1 MGEAGQMNILNKI
14 ITTVKR
20 LFSKL
25 IPDSYRK
32 DSSVRTSI
40 LKWLLIGLLIRIT
53 LMPITVYYP
62 DLLGIYWRSSLIAY
76 HKMHWIGGG
85 QVFAHYL
92 HALFLWIFK
101 PFMPYFNN
109 ILYDPTRGLG
119 LVEDMF
125 FAFVNHPNVFR
136 TLFLFKVPYLIFDL
150 GCAFLLLRI
159 FEDHKKGVF
168 AFIFWIVNPIVI
180 FATYIA
186 ARYEGIPAFFILLS
200 LYYAKNNLPT
210 RSLLSLGVS
219 VIVRWYPLIA
229 LPFFVIILGKN
240 LVKRLKLGFW
250 GLLPLGS
257 MIILARLLGG
267 PGEVE
272 VLTQIPWHENFFAM
286 RFYLGHLYDNVFVFV
301 VAYTFL
307 LLHTYFNT
315 DYSFRS
321 LWKAVL
327 ILLLVLFATS
337 FFHVHYLMWL
347 IPFLTLQIVEDR
359 RFVGLFVA
367 LVLCFV
373 VYTFQWGQ
381 NLAGFLFTPLDF
393 SYFVSLRTPFKI
405 ISQYYPADKFIG
417 VFRSI
422 FSGVSL
428 LMAYF
433 VFKQLFLA
441 RTGRK
446 G

>member
-1 MGEAGQMNILNKI
+1 MNILSKI
-14 ITTVKR
+14 IKTVKK

-40 LKWLLIGLLIRIT
+40 LKWLLIGLLIRVT

-76 HKMHWIGGG
+76 NKMPWAGGG
-85 QVFAHYL
+85 QMFAHYL
-92 HALFLWIFK
+92 HAFFLWIFK
-101 PFMPYFNN
+101 PLMPYFNN
-109 ILYDPTRGLG
+109 ILYNPTMDPGLPQ
-119 LVEDMF
+119 DMF
-125 FAFVNHPNVFR
+125 IAFVRHPNVFR
-136 TLFLFKVPYLIFDL
+136 TLFLFKVPYLIFDV

-159 FEDHKKGVF
+159 FQDHKKGVL

-200 LYYAKNNLPT
+200 LYYAKKNLPT
-210 RSLLSLGVS
+210 RSLLSLGIS
-219 VIVRWYPLIA
+219 VIVRWYPLIL
-229 LPFFVIILGKN
+229 LPFFIIILEKK

-250 GLLPLGS
+250 GLLPLGL
-257 MIILARLLGG
+257 MMILARWFGG
-267 PGEVE
+267 SHEVK

-286 RFYLGHLYDNVFVFV
+286 GFYLGHLYDNVFIFV

-307 LLHTYFNT
+307 LLYAYFNT
-315 DYSFRS
+315 NYSFTS
-321 LWKAVL
+321 LWKAALV
-327 ILLLVLFATS
+327 LLLIFFATC

-359 RFVGLFVA
+359 RFIGLFVA
-367 LVLCFV
+367 QVLCFV

-381 NLAGFLFTPLDF
+381 HLAGFLFTPLDF
-393 SYFVSLRTPFKI
+393 SYFANLWSPFKI
-405 ISQYYPADKFIG
+405 INQYYPADKFIS

-422 FSGVSL
+422 FSGISL
-428 LMAYF
+428 LMAYLI
-433 VFKQLFLA
+433 FKEFF
-441 RTGRK
+441 RRKEGRDEA
-446 G
+446 

>member
-1 MGEAGQMNILNKI
+1 M
-14 ITTVKR
+14 
-20 LFSKL
+20 FSKL
-25 IPDSYRK
+25 IPYGYRK
-32 DSSVRTSI
+32 DPSAVVDI
-40 LKWLLIGLLIRIT
+40 VKWLLIGLLIRVT
-53 LMPITVYYP
+53 LMPITIYYP

-76 HKMHWIGGG
+76 HKVPWAGGG
-85 QVFAHYL
+85 QMFAHYL
-92 HALFLWIFK
+92 HAFFLWIFK
-101 PFMPYFNN
+101 PLMPYFNN
-109 ILYDPTRGLG
+109 ILYNPTMDPGLP
-119 LVEDMF
+119 EHMF
-125 FAFVNHPNVFR
+125 IAFVNHPNVFR
-136 TLFLFKVPYLIFDL
+136 TLFLFKIPYLIFDL

-159 FEDHKKGVF
+159 FQDHKKGVF

-229 LPFFVIILGKN
+229 LPFFVIILGKK

-257 MIILARLLGG
+257 MIILTRLLGG
-267 PGEVE
+267 PREVK
-272 VLTQIPWHENFFAM
+272 VLTQIPWHENFFGM
-286 RFYLGHLYDNVFVFV
+286 RFYLSHLYDNVFVFV

-307 LLHTYFNT
+307 LLYTYFST
-315 DYSFRS
+315 DHSFRS

-327 ILLLVLFATS
+327 VLLLIFFATC

-347 IPFLTLQIVEDR
+347 IPFLALQIVEDR
-359 RFVGLFVA
+359 RFIGLFVA

-393 SYFVSLRTPFKI
+393 SYFVSLRTPFEI

-428 LMAYF
+428 LMAYL

-441 RTGRK
+441 RTGEK
-446 G
+446 VH